1 MVSVIVRWCSLS
13 LVGQTAWTKGLLLCC
28 KIIPPNQSKE
38 AAFPMIVAV
47 GSSLKISSV
56 ERARR
61 LPVHEEDFAVGQ
73 DVTAQQ
79 RVETFVNKQSAP
91 LDERGASCGLL

>member
-47 GSSLKISSV
+47 GSTLKYRPSSESADCEFMRKTSLS
-56 ERARR
+56 AR
-61 LPVHEEDFAVGQ
+61 
-73 DVTAQQ
+73 T
-79 RVETFVNKQSAP
+79 
-91 LDERGASCGLL
+91 